1 MSKILIIGSINQDIV
16 ANVSKIPN
24 IGETVI
30 AKDSKIFFGGK
41 GANQAIACS
50 RLGGKCYFL
59 GKVGNDKF
67 GKEAVQNLFDNNIDS
82 SGVIVEN
89 NELTGMAFITV
100 EDSGNNSIVVMGNCN
115 QTITFEDIL
124 KNEHLIDQCEF
135 ILMQLEIPYE
145 IIKKVVF
152 LAHEKGKKIILN
164 PAPSLKIEDEV
175 LSKLYCITP
184 NEHEAY
190 GILGQT
196 EKFNKNSK
204 EMIKNLFQ
212 TGKTIIE
219 KGVENVIITIGD
231 KGILHIN
238 EDNFKHYDA
247 FKVSA
252 VDTTGAG
259 DTFNGALLYHL
270 SKGYSFPKAILNAQ
284 GAAAISTLELGA
296 QTSMPDSK
304 QLNEFLNKHG
314 YGENI
319 NIL

>member
-30 AKDSKIFFGGK
+30 AKDSKLFFGGK
-41 GANQAIACS
+41 GSNQAIACS
-50 RLGGKCYFL
+50 RLGGQCYFL

-67 GKEAVQNLFDNNIDS
+67 GKEAIENLLKNNIDS

-100 EDSGNNSIVVMGNCN
+100 ENSGNNSIVVMGNCN
-115 QTITFEDIL
+115 LTITFEDIL

-145 IIKKVVF
+145 IVKKVVF
-152 LAHEKGKKIILN
+152 LAHEKGKKVILN
-164 PAPSLKIEDEV
+164 PAPSLEIEDEV
-175 LSKLYCITP
+175 LSKIYCITP

-190 GILGQT
+190 GILGKT
-196 EKFNKNSK
+196 KDLNGDSE
-204 EMIKNLFQ
+204 EIIENLFK
-212 TGKTIIE
+212 TGKSIVE
-219 KGVENVIITIGD
+219 KGVKNVVITMGA

-238 EDNFKHYDA
+238 KDNFKHYSA

-270 SKGYSFPKAILNAQ
+270 SKGYSFPKAILNSQ
-284 GAAAISTLELGA
+284 GAAAISTLKLGA

-304 QLNEFLNKHG
+304 QLNEFLNKNG